1 MDYMIS
7 SVLAAATGAGVSY
20 TWAIFGAMIGCGMVI
35 IGAGLGIGLIGSK
48 AVDSI
53 ARQPE
58 AGGRIFSAMIISA
71 ALVEGVTFFAL
82 LICLLDLLWLRPTGV

>member
-1 MDYMIS
+1 MDNMIS
-7 SVLAAATGAGVSY
+7 SVLAAAVPGTY
-20 TWAIFGAMIGCGMVI
+20 TWALFGATIACGI
-35 IGAGLGIGLIGSK
+35 IIVGAGLGIAMIGSK

-58 AGGRIFSAMIISA
+58 AGGRIFSAMIITA

-82 LICLLDLLWLRPTGV
+82 LICLLALLWLRPTGV